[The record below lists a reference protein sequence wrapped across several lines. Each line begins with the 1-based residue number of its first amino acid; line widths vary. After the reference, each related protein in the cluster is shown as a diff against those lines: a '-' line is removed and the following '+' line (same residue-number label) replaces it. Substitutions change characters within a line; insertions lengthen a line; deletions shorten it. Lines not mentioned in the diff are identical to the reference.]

1 MFILHL
7 PKYFFERKKN
17 LYCMHHWKIN
27 IFNSLKQ
34 RNRRMSER
42 MSKTIT
48 QRLIKR
54 QIKLL
59 KDLKSK
65 MHSRMEAP
73 KRSSSLLQNSEY
85 LESSGG
91 NHLQL
96 NVNPTSVTG
105 QRKRFPTLPLLCR
118 SLETVSPKSIC
129 SSTHNMSPNDLLRL
143 QPLGKSLEG
152 ETPHQS

>member
-105 QRKRFPTLPLLCR
+105 QRKSFQQCR
-118 SLETVSPKSIC
+118 C
-129 SSTHNMSPNDLLRL
+129 FADRWRR
-143 QPLGKSLEG
+143 
-152 ETPHQS
+152 